1 MEEIKLLGK
10 IVIKGKIEAKTGLS
24 IGGSTVG
31 LDIGGV
37 DNPVIK
43 DAEGKPYIPGSS
55 LKGKMRSL
63 LEKELGLATDD
74 KRVWIVKPN
83 KKGEKGISIHLCN
96 DENCPVCNIFGRT
109 NGEFNK
115 IDYLKSNKISDE
127 KVKITN
133 TTPTRLIVRD
143 ATLIKESITEEMRKN
158 LDLEYTEVK
167 FENVIDRIT
176 SAANPRQTE
185 RVPAGAQ
192 FNFEMIY
199 NVFNEQDKENLR
211 EVFKAMKLLEDD
223 YLGSS
228 GSRGYGEIKFDKIKV
243 YWNSKEDYE
252 KGTLGEEKGTI
263 NGDSITPADIIQ
275 NFEQIKE
282 KLR

>member
-10 IVIKGKIEAKTGLS
+10 IVIKGIIKAKTGLT

-43 DAEGKPYIPGSS
+43 DAKGKPYIPGSS

-63 LEKELGLATDD
+63 LEKAEGKPLTKNLGGS
-74 KRVWIVKPN
+74 RIHVCEKP
-83 KKGEKGISIHLCN
+83 E
-96 DENCPVCNIFGRT
+96 DYQNCHVCKIFGVPGKEGF
-109 NGEFNK
+109 GE
-115 IDYLKSNKISDE
+115 
-127 KVKITN
+127 
-133 TTPTRLIVRD
+133 PTRIIVRD
-143 ATLIKESITEEMRKN
+143 AFLIDESITEEMKKN

-192 FNFEMIY
+192 FEFEMIY
-199 NVFNEQDKENLR
+199 NVFDEKDKENLK
-211 EVFKAMKLLEDD
+211 EVFKTMKLLEDD

-228 GSRGYGEIKFDKIKV
+228 GSRGYGKIEFKDV
-243 YWNSKEDYE
+243 KIYWNSIKNYEEGKTTGNENIIYEQKEDE
-252 KGTLGEEKGTI
+252 KI
-263 NGDSITPADIIQ
+263 DSILNKFDEMKTKIRD
-275 NFEQIKE
+275 
-282 KLR
+282 

>member
-1 MEEIKLLGK
+1 MEEIKEIKLEGK
-10 IVIKGKIEAKTGLS
+10 LIIKGVIEAKTGLS

-63 LEKELGLATDD
+63 LEKAEGKKLSTPLGGS
-74 KRVWIVKPN
+74 RIHVCEKPEEYKN
-83 KKGEKGISIHLCN
+83 CHVCKIFGIPGEK
-96 DENCPVCNIFGRT
+96 PFG
-109 NGEFNK
+109 E
-115 IDYLKSNKISDE
+115 
-127 KVKITN
+127 
-133 TTPTRLIVRD
+133 PTRLIVRD
-143 ATLIKESITEEMRKN
+143 AFLIEDSITEEMKKN

-185 RVPAGAQ
+185 RVPAGAK
-192 FNFEMIY
+192 FDFEMIY
-199 NVFNEQDKENLR
+199 NVFNEQDKKNLIQ
-211 EVFKAMKLLEDD
+211 VFTAMNLLEND

-228 GSRGYGEIKFDKIKV
+228 GSRGYGKVEFKDLKI
-243 YWNSKEDYE
+243 YWNSIKDYE
-252 KGTLGEEKGTI
+252 EGKTYENTIYEMEEGKKLG
-263 NGDSITPADIIQ
+263 DILKEI
-275 NFEQIKE
+275 EGIKN
-282 KLR
+282 KISG

>member
-10 IVIKGKIEAKTGLS
+10 VVIKGIIEAKTGLR

-63 LEKELGLATDD
+63 LEKAEGKSL
-74 KRVWIVKPN
+74 N
-83 KKGEKGISIHLCN
+83 KKLGESRIHIC
-96 DENCPVCNIFGRT
+96 ENEEEYQNCHVCKIFGVP
-109 NGEFNK
+109 GETKFG
-115 IDYLKSNKISDE
+115 E
-127 KVKITN
+127 
-133 TTPTRLIVRD
+133 PTRIIVRD
-143 ATLIKESITEEMRKN
+143 AKLIEDSITEEMKKN

-176 SAANPRQTE
+176 SAANPRQNE
-185 RVPAGAQ
+185 RVPAGAK
-192 FNFEMIY
+192 FEFEMIY
-199 NVFNEQDKENLR
+199 NVFDEKDKENLKQ
-211 EVFKAMKLLEDD
+211 VFKTMKLLEDD

-228 GSRGYGEIKFDKIKV
+228 GSRGYGKVEFKNIEI
-243 YWNSKEDYE
+243 YWNSIKDYE
-252 KGTLGEEKGTI
+252 EGKTENKIYEMDENKTLE
-263 NGDSITPADIIQ
+263 DV
-275 NFEQIKE
+275 IKE
-282 KLR
+282 FSNIKANMSD